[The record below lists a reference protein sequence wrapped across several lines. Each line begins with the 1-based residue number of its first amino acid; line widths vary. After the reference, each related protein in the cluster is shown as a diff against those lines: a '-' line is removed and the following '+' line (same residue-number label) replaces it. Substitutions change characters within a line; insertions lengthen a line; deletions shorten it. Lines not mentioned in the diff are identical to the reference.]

1 MNDSIC
7 GSICAATFL
16 KSKTTTMLKLP
27 KEHLSVSQINLW
39 ESDSIAYQKKYF
51 IGIPDPPSPF
61 LKFGKQFAKDI
72 EDYAAGVQK
81 DFNFPEGF
89 LDKTLIYPHVEYK
102 LEHDFG
108 DFKMLG
114 FIDNMSKDYELVVD
128 FKTGTAPWSTQRLQ
142 ESLQMQTYS
151 LILWYQ
157 FGVIPTSIISYWK
170 TKLRG
175 KTLSWTGEHE
185 SFMYVFNTEEL
196 TATEARIRKAAKE
209 ISEAYERYQDSY
221 IGELMARY
229 AEITKELKDL
239 EYRRD
244 KNKDQLTLLLK
255 DNKMAMDVHGCLVSY
270 STYQRK
276 SYTYS
281 KNIVNKENEIEA
293 MKKEEISTGVAEEKS
308 KTVTLILVKDEG
320 VE

>member
-1 MNDSIC
+1 
-7 GSICAATFL
+7 
-16 KSKTTTMLKLP
+16 MLKLP

-39 ESDSIAYQKKYF
+39 ESDPIAYQKKYF

-61 LKFGKQFAKDI
+61 LEFGKQFAKDI
-72 EDYAAGVQK
+72 EDYATGVQR
-81 DFNFPEGF
+81 DYNFPEGF

-196 TATEARIRKAAKE
+196 TATEARIRRVAKE
-209 ISEAYERYQDSY
+209 ISEAYERYQNSA
-221 IGELMARY
+221 IGEKMFKY
-229 AEITKELKDL
+229 AEITKELKELEGKKESIKADL
-239 EYRRD
+239 ID
-244 KNKDQLTLLLK
+244 LLQ
-255 DNKMAMDVHGCLVSY
+255 DNKMAMDVHGSLVSY

-276 SYTYS
+276 SYSFS
-281 KNIVNKENEIEA
+281 KNILDKEYQIEQ
-293 MKKEEISTGVAEEKS
+293 MKREEINTGIAEEKT

>member
-1 MNDSIC
+1 
-7 GSICAATFL
+7 
-16 KSKTTTMLKLP
+16 MLKLP

-39 ESDSIAYQKKYF
+39 ESDPIAYQKKYF

-61 LKFGKQFAKDI
+61 LEFGKQFAKDI
-72 EDYAAGVQK
+72 EDYAAGVQR

-114 FIDNMSKDYELVVD
+114 YIDNMSKDYEMVID

-151 LILWYQ
+151 LILWYK
-157 FGVIPTSIISYWK
+157 FGVMPTSVISYWK
-170 TKLRG
+170 TKLKG
-175 KTLSWTGEHE
+175 KTLSWAGEHE

-209 ISEAYERYQDSY
+209 ISEAYERYQNSA
-221 IGELMARY
+221 IGERFFKY
-229 AEITKELKDL
+229 AEITKELKELETKKELIKSDL
-239 EYRRD
+239 ID
-244 KNKDQLTLLLK
+244 LLK
-255 DNKMAMDVHGCLVSY
+255 DNKMAMDVHGTLVSY

-276 SYTYS
+276 SYSFS
-281 KNIVNKENEIEA
+281 KNIIDKEYEIEQ
-293 MKKEEISTGVAEEKS
+293 MKKEEINTGIAEEKT

-320 VE
+320 ME

>member
-1 MNDSIC
+1 
-7 GSICAATFL
+7 
-16 KSKTTTMLKLP
+16 MLKLP

-39 ESDSIAYQKKYF
+39 ESDPIAYQKKYF

-61 LKFGKQFAKDI
+61 LEFGKQFAKDI
-72 EDYAAGVQK
+72 EDYAAGVQR
-81 DFNFPEGF
+81 DYNFPEGF

-114 FIDNMSKDYELVVD
+114 YIDNMSKDYELVVD

-221 IGELMARY
+221 IGELMAKY
-229 AEITKELKDL
+229 AEITKELKEL
-239 EYRRD
+239 EY
-244 KNKDQLTLLLK
+244 KKDTLKDILTLLLK
-255 DNKMAMDVHGCLVSY
+255 DNKIAMDVHGCLVSY
-270 STYQRK
+270 STYKRK

-281 KNIVNKENEIEA
+281 KYILNKEYEIEQ
-293 MKKEEISTGVAEEKS
+293 MKREEINTGIAEEKT

>member
-1 MNDSIC
+1 
-7 GSICAATFL
+7 
-16 KSKTTTMLKLP
+16 MLKLP

-39 ESDSIAYQKKYF
+39 ESDPIAYQKKYF

-61 LKFGKQFAKDI
+61 LEFGKQFAKDI
-72 EDYAAGVQK
+72 EDYAAGVQR

-114 FIDNMSKDYELVVD
+114 FIDNMSKDYELVID

-175 KTLSWTGEHE
+175 KTLSWAGEHE

-209 ISEAYERYQDSY
+209 ISEAYERYNNSV
-221 IGELMARY
+221 IGEKMFKY
-229 AEITKELKDL
+229 AEITKELKELEGKKESIKADL
-239 EYRRD
+239 ID
-244 KNKDQLTLLLK
+244 LLQ
-255 DNKMAMDVHGCLVSY
+255 DNKMAMDVHGSLVSY

-276 SYTYS
+276 SYSFS
-281 KNIVNKENEIEA
+281 KNIIDKEYEIEQ
-293 MKKEEISTGVAEEKS
+293 MKKEEINTGIAEEKT

>member
-1 MNDSIC
+1 
-7 GSICAATFL
+7 
-16 KSKTTTMLKLP
+16 MLKLP

-39 ESDSIAYQKKYF
+39 ESDPIAYQKKYF

-61 LKFGKQFAKDI
+61 LEFGKQFAKDI
-72 EDYAAGVQK
+72 EDYAAGVQR

-114 FIDNMSKDYELVVD
+114 YIDNCSKDFEMVID

-151 LILWYQ
+151 LILWYK
-157 FGVIPTSIISYWK
+157 FGVMPTSVISYWK
-170 TKLRG
+170 TKLKG
-175 KTLSWTGEHE
+175 KTLSWAGEHE

-196 TATEARIRKAAKE
+196 TAAEARIRKAAKE
-209 ISEAYERYQDSY
+209 ISEAYERYQNSA
-221 IGELMARY
+221 IGERFFKY
-229 AEITKELKDL
+229 AEITKELKELETKKELIKSDL
-239 EYRRD
+239 ID
-244 KNKDQLTLLLK
+244 LLK
-255 DNKMAMDVHGCLVSY
+255 DNKMAMDVHGSLVSY

-276 SYTYS
+276 SYSFS
-281 KNIVNKENEIEA
+281 KNIIDKEYEIEA
-293 MKKEEISTGVAEEKS
+293 MKKEEIATGIAEEKT

>member
-1 MNDSIC
+1 
-7 GSICAATFL
+7 
-16 KSKTTTMLKLP
+16 MLKLP

-39 ESDSIAYQKKYF
+39 ESDPIAYQKKYF

-61 LKFGKQFAKDI
+61 LEFGKQFAKDI
-72 EDYAAGVQK
+72 EDYAAGVQR

-114 FIDNMSKDYELVVD
+114 FIDNMSKDYELVID

-175 KTLSWTGEHE
+175 KTLSWAGEHE

-196 TATEARIRKAAKE
+196 TATEARIRRVAKE

-239 EYRRD
+239 EFRRD
-244 KNKDQLTLLLK
+244 KNKDLLTALLK

-270 STYQRK
+270 STYKRK
-276 SYTYS
+276 SYTFS
-281 KNIVNKENEIEA
+281 NNIIDKEYEIEQ
-293 MKKEEISTGVAEEKS
+293 MKREEINTGIAEEKT

>member
-1 MNDSIC
+1 
-7 GSICAATFL
+7 
-16 KSKTTTMLKLP
+16 MLKLP

-39 ESDSIAYQKKYF
+39 ESDPIAYQKKYF
-51 IGIPDPPSPF
+51 IGITDPPSPF
-61 LKFGKQFAKDI
+61 LEFGKQFAKDI
-72 EDYAAGVQK
+72 EDYAAGVQR

-89 LDKTLIYPHVEYK
+89 LDMTLIYPNVEYK

-114 FIDNMSKDYELVVD
+114 YIDNCSKDFEMVID
-128 FKTGTAPWSTQRLQ
+128 FKTGTSPWSTQRLQ
-142 ESLQMQTYS
+142 QSLQMQTYS
-151 LILWYQ
+151 LILWYK
-157 FGVIPTSIISYWK
+157 FGVMPTSVISYWK

-175 KTLSWTGEHE
+175 KTLSWAGEHE

-196 TATEARIRKAAKE
+196 TAAEARIRKAAKE
-209 ISEAYERYQDSY
+209 ISEAYERYQDSK
-221 IGELMARY
+221 IGEKMFKY
-229 AEITKELKDL
+229 AEITKELKELEGKKELIKNDL
-239 EYRRD
+239 SD
-244 KNKDQLTLLLK
+244 LLK
-255 DNKMAMDVHGCLVSY
+255 DNKMAMDVHGALVSY

-281 KNIVNKENEIEA
+281 KNIVNKEYEIEA
-293 MKKEEISTGVAEEKS
+293 MKKEEINTGVAEEHS

>member
-1 MNDSIC
+1 
-7 GSICAATFL
+7 
-16 KSKTTTMLKLP
+16 MLKLP

-39 ESDSIAYQKKYF
+39 ESDPIAYQKKYF
-51 IGIPDPPSPF
+51 IGIADPPSPF
-61 LKFGKQFAKDI
+61 LEFGKQFAKDI
-72 EDYAAGVQK
+72 EDYAAGMQRE
-81 DFNFPEGF
+81 FNFPDGF
-89 LDKTLIYPHVEYK
+89 LDMTLIYPHVEYK

-108 DFKMLG
+108 DFKMIG
-114 FIDNMSKDYELVVD
+114 YIDNMSKDYELVVD

-151 LILWYQ
+151 LILWYK
-157 FGVIPTSIISYWK
+157 FGVIPTSVISYWK

-175 KTLSWTGEHE
+175 KTLSWAGEHE

-209 ISEAYERYQDSY
+209 ISEAYERYQDSK
-221 IGELMARY
+221 IGEKMFKY
-229 AEITKELKDL
+229 AEITKELKELESKKEVIKADL
-239 EYRRD
+239 ID
-244 KNKDQLTLLLK
+244 LLK
-255 DNKMAMDVHGCLVSY
+255 DNKMAMDVHGALVSY

-281 KNIVNKENEIEA
+281 KNIVNKEYEIEA
-293 MKKEEISTGVAEEKS
+293 MKKEEVNTGVAQEHS

>member
-1 MNDSIC
+1 
-7 GSICAATFL
+7 
-16 KSKTTTMLKLP
+16 MLKLP

-39 ESDSIAYQKKYF
+39 ESDPIAYQKKYF

-61 LKFGKQFAKDI
+61 LEFGKQFAKDI
-72 EDYAAGVQK
+72 EDYAAGVQR
-81 DFNFPEGF
+81 DYNFPEGF

-114 FIDNMSKDYELVVD
+114 YIDNMSKDYELVVD

-221 IGELMARY
+221 IGELMAKY
-229 AEITKELKDL
+229 AEITKELKEL
-239 EYRRD
+239 EY
-244 KNKDQLTLLLK
+244 KKDTLKDILTLLLK
-255 DNKMAMDVHGCLVSY
+255 DNKIAMDVHGCLVSY
-270 STYQRK
+270 STYKRK

-281 KNIVNKENEIEA
+281 KYIVNKEYEIEQ
-293 MKKEEISTGVAEEKS
+293 MKREEINTGIAEEKT

>member
-1 MNDSIC
+1 
-7 GSICAATFL
+7 
-16 KSKTTTMLKLP
+16 MLKLP

-39 ESDSIAYQKKYF
+39 ESDPIAYQKKYF

-61 LKFGKQFAKDI
+61 LEFGKQFAKDI
-72 EDYAAGVQK
+72 EDYAAGLQR
-81 DFNFPEGF
+81 DYNFPEGF
-89 LDKTLIYPHVEYK
+89 LEITLLYPHVEYK

-114 FIDNMSKDYELVVD
+114 YIDNMSKDYELVVD

-142 ESLQMQTYS
+142 QSLQMQTYS
-151 LILWYQ
+151 LILWYK
-157 FGVIPTSIISYWK
+157 FGVMPTSVISYWK

-175 KTLSWTGEHE
+175 KTLSWAGEHE
-185 SFMYVFNTEEL
+185 SFMYVFNQEEL
-196 TATEARIRKAAKE
+196 TAAETKIRKAAKE
-209 ISEAYERYQDSY
+209 ISEAYERYQDSK
-221 IGELMARY
+221 IGEKMFKY
-229 AEITKELKDL
+229 AEITKELKELERKKELIKNDL
-239 EYRRD
+239 SD
-244 KNKDQLTLLLK
+244 LLK
-255 DNKMAMDVHGCLVSY
+255 DNKMAMDVHGALVSY

-281 KNIVNKENEIEA
+281 KNIVNKEYEIEA
-293 MKKEEISTGVAEEKS
+293 MKKEEVNTGVAQEHS

>member
-1 MNDSIC
+1 
-7 GSICAATFL
+7 
-16 KSKTTTMLKLP
+16 MLKLP

-39 ESDSIAYQKKYF
+39 ESDPIAYQKKYF

-61 LKFGKQFAKDI
+61 LEFGKQFAKDI
-72 EDYAAGVQK
+72 EDYAAGVQR

-108 DFKMLG
+108 DFKILG
-114 FIDNMSKDYELVVD
+114 YIDNMSKDYELVID
-128 FKTGTAPWSTQRLQ
+128 FKTGFFAPWSTQRLQ

-151 LILWYQ
+151 LILWYK

-175 KTLSWTGEHE
+175 KTLSWAGEHE

-209 ISEAYERYQDSY
+209 ISEAYERYQDSV
-221 IGELMARY
+221 IGEKMFKY
-229 AEITKELKDL
+229 AEITKELKELEGRKESIKADL
-239 EYRRD
+239 ID
-244 KNKDQLTLLLK
+244 LLK
-255 DNKMAMDVHGCLVSY
+255 DNKMAMDVHGSLVSY

-276 SYTYS
+276 SYSFS
-281 KNIVNKENEIEA
+281 KNIIDKEYEIEQ
-293 MKKEEISTGVAEEKS
+293 MKKEEINTGIAEEKT

>member
-1 MNDSIC
+1 
-7 GSICAATFL
+7 
-16 KSKTTTMLKLP
+16 MLKLP

-39 ESDSIAYQKKYF
+39 ESDPIAYQKKYF

-61 LKFGKQFAKDI
+61 LEFGKQFAKDI
-72 EDYAAGVQK
+72 EDYAAGVQR

-114 FIDNMSKDYELVVD
+114 FIDNMSKDYELVID

-151 LILWYQ
+151 LILWYK

-175 KTLSWTGEHE
+175 KTLSWAGEHE

-209 ISEAYERYQDSY
+209 ISEAYERYQDSV
-221 IGELMARY
+221 IGEKMFKY
-229 AEITKELKDL
+229 AEITKELKELEGKKESIKADL
-239 EYRRD
+239 ID
-244 KNKDQLTLLLK
+244 LLQ
-255 DNKMAMDVHGCLVSY
+255 DNKMAMDVHGSLVSY

-276 SYTYS
+276 SYSFS
-281 KNIVNKENEIEA
+281 KNIIDKEYEIEQ
-293 MKKEEISTGVAEEKS
+293 MKREEINTGVAEEKT

>member
-1 MNDSIC
+1 
-7 GSICAATFL
+7 
-16 KSKTTTMLKLP
+16 MLKLP

-39 ESDSIAYQKKYF
+39 ESDPIAYQKKYF

-61 LKFGKQFAKDI
+61 LEFGKQFAKDI
-72 EDYAAGVQK
+72 EDYAAGVQR

-89 LDKTLIYPHVEYK
+89 LDVTLIYPYVEYK

-114 FIDNMSKDYELVVD
+114 YIDNMSKDYELVVD

-221 IGELMARY
+221 IGELMAKY
-229 AEITKELKDL
+229 AEITKELKEL
-239 EYRRD
+239 EY
-244 KNKDQLTLLLK
+244 KKDTLKDILTLLLK
-255 DNKMAMDVHGCLVSY
+255 DNKIAMDVHGCLVSY
-270 STYQRK
+270 STYKRK

-281 KNIVNKENEIEA
+281 KYIVNKEYEIEQ
-293 MKKEEISTGVAEEKS
+293 MKREEINTGIAEEKT

>member
-1 MNDSIC
+1 
-7 GSICAATFL
+7 
-16 KSKTTTMLKLP
+16 MLKLP

-39 ESDSIAYQKKYF
+39 ESDPIAYQKKYF

-61 LKFGKQFAKDI
+61 LEFGKQFAKDI
-72 EDYAAGVQK
+72 EDYAAGVQR

-151 LILWYQ
+151 LILWYK

-196 TATEARIRKAAKE
+196 TATEARIRRVAKE

-221 IGELMARY
+221 IGELMAKY
-229 AEITKELKDL
+229 AEITKELKEL
-239 EYRRD
+239 EY
-244 KNKDQLTLLLK
+244 KKDTLKDILTLLLK
-255 DNKMAMDVHGCLVSY
+255 DNKIAMDVHGCLVSY
-270 STYQRK
+270 STYKRK

-281 KNIVNKENEIEA
+281 KYIVNKEYEIEQ
-293 MKKEEISTGVAEEKS
+293 MKREEINTGIAEEKT

>member
-1 MNDSIC
+1 
-7 GSICAATFL
+7 
-16 KSKTTTMLKLP
+16 MLKLP

-39 ESDSIAYQKKYF
+39 ESDPIAYQKKYF

-61 LKFGKQFAKDI
+61 LEFGKQFAKDI
-72 EDYAAGVQK
+72 EDYAAGVQR

-151 LILWYQ
+151 LILWYK

-175 KTLSWTGEHE
+175 KTLSWAGEHE

-209 ISEAYERYQDSY
+209 ISEAYERYQDSV
-221 IGELMARY
+221 IGEKMFKY
-229 AEITKELKDL
+229 AEITKELKELEGKKESIKADL
-239 EYRRD
+239 ID
-244 KNKDQLTLLLK
+244 LLQ
-255 DNKMAMDVHGCLVSY
+255 DNKMAMDVHGSLVSY

-276 SYTYS
+276 SYSFS
-281 KNIVNKENEIEA
+281 KNILDKEYQIEQ
-293 MKKEEISTGVAEEKS
+293 MKREEINSGIAEEKT

>member
-1 MNDSIC
+1 
-7 GSICAATFL
+7 
-16 KSKTTTMLKLP
+16 MLKLP

-39 ESDSIAYQKKYF
+39 ESDPIAYQKKYF

-61 LKFGKQFAKDI
+61 LEFGKQFAKDI
-72 EDYAAGVQK
+72 EDYAAGVQR

-89 LDKTLIYPHVEYK
+89 LDKTLIYPYVEYK

-114 FIDNMSKDYELVVD
+114 FIDNMSKDYELVID

-151 LILWYQ
+151 LILWYK

-221 IGELMARY
+221 IGELMAKY
-229 AEITKELKDL
+229 AEITKELKEL
-239 EYRRD
+239 EY
-244 KNKDQLTLLLK
+244 KKDTLKDTLTLLLK
-255 DNKMAMDVHGCLVSY
+255 DNKIAMDVHGCLVSY
-270 STYQRK
+270 STYKRK

-281 KNIVNKENEIEA
+281 KYILNKEYEIEQ
-293 MKKEEISTGVAEEKS
+293 MKKEEINTGIAEEKT

>member
-1 MNDSIC
+1 
-7 GSICAATFL
+7 
-16 KSKTTTMLKLP
+16 MLKLP

-39 ESDSIAYQKKYF
+39 ESDPIAYQKKYF

-61 LKFGKQFAKDI
+61 LEFGKQFAKDI
-72 EDYAAGVQK
+72 EDYSK
-81 DFNFPEGF
+81 IFLSKEITPERDFNFPPNF
-89 LDKTLIYPHVEYK
+89 LEITLLYPHVEYK

-114 FIDNMSKDYELVVD
+114 YIDNMSSDYELVID

-151 LILWYQ
+151 LILWYK

-209 ISEAYERYQDSY
+209 ISEAYERYQNSA
-221 IGELMARY
+221 IGERFFKY
-229 AEITKELKDL
+229 AEITKELKELETKKELIKNDL
-239 EYRRD
+239 ID
-244 KNKDQLTLLLK
+244 LLK
-255 DNKMAMDVHGCLVSY
+255 DNKMAMDVHGSLVSY

-276 SYTYS
+276 SYSFS
-281 KNIVNKENEIEA
+281 KNIIDKEYEIEQ
-293 MKKEEISTGVAEEKS
+293 MKREEINSGVAEEKT

>member
-1 MNDSIC
+1 
-7 GSICAATFL
+7 
-16 KSKTTTMLKLP
+16 MLKLP

-39 ESDSIAYQKKYF
+39 ENDPIAYQKKYF

-61 LKFGKQFAKDI
+61 LEFGKQFAKDI
-72 EDYAAGVQK
+72 EDYAAGVQR

-89 LDKTLIYPHVEYK
+89 LERTLIYPHVEYK

-114 FIDNMSKDYELVVD
+114 YIDNMSKDYEMVID

-157 FGVIPTSIISYWK
+157 FGVIPTSVISYWK

-175 KTLSWTGEHE
+175 KTLSWAGEHE
-185 SFMYVFNTEEL
+185 SFMYVFNLPEL
-196 TATEARIRKAAKE
+196 AATDARIRRAAKE
-209 ISEAYERYQDSY
+209 ISEAYERYQNSA
-221 IGELMARY
+221 IGERFYKY
-229 AEITKELKDL
+229 AEITKELKELETKKELIKSDL
-239 EYRRD
+239 ID
-244 KNKDQLTLLLK
+244 LLK
-255 DNKMAMDVHGCLVSY
+255 DNKMAMDVHGSLVSY

-276 SYTYS
+276 SYSFS
-281 KNIVNKENEIEA
+281 KNIIDKEYEIEA
-293 MKKEEISTGVAEEKS
+293 MKKEEIATGIAEEKT

>member
-1 MNDSIC
+1 
-7 GSICAATFL
+7 
-16 KSKTTTMLKLP
+16 MLKLP

-39 ESDSIAYQKKYF
+39 ESDPIAYQKKYF

-61 LKFGKQFAKDI
+61 LEFGKQFAKDI
-72 EDYAAGVQK
+72 EDYAAGVQR

-114 FIDNMSKDYELVVD
+114 FIDNMSKDYELVID

-175 KTLSWTGEHE
+175 KTLSWAGEHE

-196 TATEARIRKAAKE
+196 TATEARIRRVAKE
-209 ISEAYERYQDSY
+209 ISEAYERYQDSV
-221 IGELMARY
+221 IGEKMFKY
-229 AEITKELKDL
+229 AEITKELKELEGKKESIKADL
-239 EYRRD
+239 ID
-244 KNKDQLTLLLK
+244 LLQ
-255 DNKMAMDVHGCLVSY
+255 DNKMAMDVHGSLVSY

-276 SYTYS
+276 SYSFS
-281 KNIVNKENEIEA
+281 KNIIDKEYEIEQ
-293 MKKEEISTGVAEEKS
+293 MKREEINTGIAEEKT

>member
-1 MNDSIC
+1 
-7 GSICAATFL
+7 
-16 KSKTTTMLKLP
+16 MLKLP

-39 ESDSIAYQKKYF
+39 ESDPIAYQKKYF

-61 LKFGKQFAKDI
+61 LEFGKQFAKDI
-72 EDYAAGVQK
+72 EDYAAGVQR

-151 LILWYQ
+151 LILWYK
-157 FGVIPTSIISYWK
+157 FNVIPTSIISYWK

-175 KTLSWTGEHE
+175 KTLSWAGEHE

-221 IGELMARY
+221 IGELMAKY
-229 AEITKELKDL
+229 AEITKELKEL
-239 EYRRD
+239 EY
-244 KNKDQLTLLLK
+244 KKDTLKDTLTLLLK
-255 DNKMAMDVHGCLVSY
+255 DNKIAMDVHGCLVSY
-270 STYQRK
+270 STYKRK

-281 KNIVNKENEIEA
+281 KYIVNKEYEIEQ
-293 MKKEEISTGVAEEKS
+293 MKREEINTGIAEEKT